1 MDGITVTLEKGER
14 LLDRALSAG
23 IALPH
28 ECGGVLACASCCVIV
43 REGEQALSPASD
55 DELDMLERSGAA
67 APGARLAC
75 QASAL
80 VDRAELEIAV
90 RETPAPPVPAAD
102 DALPVS
108 LTESAARHFA
118 RQLAQHANA
127 VGVRLGVAA
136 AGCSGLSYRVDPAY
150 EIGAGDTVFESRG
163 IRIVVDRE
171 SLARVHG
178 TVLDVVEEGLA
189 RRVRFD
195 NPNARESCGCGKSF
209 S

>member
-1 MDGITVTLEKGER
+1 MDTVTVKLGEGEVLLER
-14 LLDRALSAG
+14 LIENGVG
-23 IALPH
+23 IAH
-28 ECGGVLACASCCVIV
+28 DCGGTLACASCRVIV
-43 REGEQALSPASD
+43 CEGAQTLSAPSE
-55 DELDMLERSGAA
+55 DELDMLERAGAG

-90 RETPAPPVPAAD
+90 RETPAPAVPAAD
-102 DALPVS
+102 EVLPVS
-108 LTESAARHFA
+108 VTESAARHFS
-118 RQLAQHANA
+118 RQLAQHANS

-150 EIGAGDTVFESRG
+150 EIGADDTVFQSRG
-163 IRIVVDRE
+163 IRIVVDRQ
-171 SLARVHG
+171 SLARVQG

>member
-1 MDGITVTLEKGER
+1 MDGFTVTLEKGER

-43 REGEQALSPASD
+43 RAGDQALSPASD
-55 DELDMLERSGAA
+55 VELDMLERSGAA

-80 VDRAELEIAV
+80 VDRTELEIAV
-90 RETPAPPVPAAD
+90 RETPAPVVPAAEEV
-102 DALPVS
+102 LPVT

-118 RQLAQHANA
+118 RQLAQHANS

-136 AGCSGLSYRVDPAY
+136 AGCSGFSYRVDPAY
-150 EIGAGDTVFESRG
+150 GIGADDMVFESRG
-163 IRIVVDRE
+163 IRIVVDRQ

-178 TVLDVVEEGLA
+178 TVLDVVREGLA
-189 RRVRFD
+189 QRVRFG

>member
-55 DELDMLERSGAA
+55 DELDMLERAGAA

-80 VDRAELEIAV
+80 VDRAELDIEV
-90 RETPAPPVPAAD
+90 REPPAPVTASHEV
-102 DALPVS
+102 LPVS

>member
-1 MDGITVTLEKGER
+1 MGGFPVTLAKGER
-14 LLDRALSAG
+14 VLDGALSSG

-43 REGEQALSPASD
+43 REGEQALSPASE
-55 DELDMLERSGAA
+55 DELDMLERAGAA

-80 VDRAELEIAV
+80 LDHAELEIAV
-90 RETPAPPVPAAD
+90 RETPASVVRAAD
-102 DALPVS
+102 EVLPVS
-108 LTESAARHFA
+108 LTESAARHFS
-118 RQLAQHANA
+118 RQLAQHANS

-136 AGCSGLSYRVDPAY
+136 AGCSGFSYRVDPAY
-150 EIGAGDTVFESRG
+150 EIGADDVVFESRG
-163 IRIVVDRE
+163 IRIVVDRQ